1 LIGYC
6 VEGCLFLVY
15 EYIDNGNLSQNLRD
29 LGEINTRE
37 ISILSNGAA
46 M

>member
-6 VEGCLFLVY
+6 AEGSLFLVY
-15 EYIDNGNLSQNLRD
+15 EYIDNGNLSQNLHD
-29 LGEINTRE
+29 SGEINSTKN
-37 ISILSNGAA
+37 IYDAP